1 MAQKKDN
8 VILFPKQSKFNIAT
22 IILLAVLIYMAVCIY
37 SFFSKEHIVSYE
49 VREGIL
55 VEDSRY
61 EAVIMRSEQLVTS
74 KAAGY
79 VNYFLTERDKV
90 GVGTLVYT
98 LDESGTVLS
107 YLEALDAQENSL
119 DKDVKDSFRETLDD
133 FVKNY
138 DRTDMSSV
146 YQLNRELTNQTQKIA
161 NTRLLGSLEHI
172 SSASGLVQYYKA
184 EQAGNLVYWMDGLE
198 NLQLSEVTSDLFQKE
213 EYAVNY
219 MTSNQLVTTEDVVYK
234 LYDSEKWSIAF
245 LVEDAKKAEEYL
257 AEEIIQVRFLK
268 NDITLWGNVSLTQNA
283 AGETVVCLEF
293 QSGSIN
299 FAMDRFV
306 EIEISTD
313 KEEGLKIPVSAIAQ
327 KEFFLVPEE
336 FVFYVEEE
344 EAYYIFQET
353 YTETGAMLLQKY
365 EVSPASLKDGWYYLD
380 DISLTL
386 GTRLV
391 TADSQDSYTITQKG
405 TLTGV
410 YNINKGYADFK
421 QITVKQQN
429 EAYAIVASNTQYG
442 LNVYDYIVLNASA
455 VSENDFVYD

>member
-365 EVSPASLKDGWYYLD
+365 EVSPVSLKDGWYYLD

>member
-1 MAQKKDN
+1 MDQKKDN
-8 VILFPKQSKFNIAT
+8 VIMFPKQSKFNIAT

-61 EAVIMRSEQLVTS
+61 EAVIMRSEQLVNS

-79 VNYFLTERDKV
+79 VNYFLTERDRV

-119 DKDVKDSFRETLDD
+119 DEDTKDSFRATLDD

-146 YQLNRELTNQTQKIA
+146 YQLNRELNNQTQKIA

-184 EQAGNLVYWMDGLE
+184 EQAGNIVYWQDGLE
-198 NLQLSEVTSDLFQKE
+198 HISLSEVTSELFQKE
-213 EYAVNY
+213 DYAVSY
-219 MTSNQLVTTEDVVYK
+219 MTSNQLVTTEDAVYK

-245 LVEDAKKAEEYL
+245 PIEDTKKAQEYL
-257 AEEIIQVRFLK
+257 EEEIVEVRFLK
-268 NDITLWGNVSLTQNA
+268 NDITLWGTVSLTQNTQ
-283 AGETVVCLEF
+283 GETVVCLAF

-306 EIEISTD
+306 EIEISTE

-327 KEFFLVPEE
+327 KEFFLIPEA
-336 FVFYVEEE
+336 FVAYVEEE
-344 EAYYIFQET
+344 SAYYIYQET
-353 YTETGAMLLQKY
+353 YTEAGAMLLQKY
-365 EVSPASLKDGWYYLD
+365 EVSPASLKEGWYYLD
-380 DISLTL
+380 DINLSL

-391 TADSQDSYTITQKG
+391 TMDSQESYTVTQKG

-410 YNINKGYADFK
+410 YNINKGYAEFK

-429 EAYAIVASNTQYG
+429 DAYAIVASNTQYG